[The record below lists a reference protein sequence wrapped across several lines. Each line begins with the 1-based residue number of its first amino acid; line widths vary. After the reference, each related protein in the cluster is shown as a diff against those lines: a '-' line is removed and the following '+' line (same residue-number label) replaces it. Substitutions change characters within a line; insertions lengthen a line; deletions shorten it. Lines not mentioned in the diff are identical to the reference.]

1 MKRIAIL
8 AVLLFAYTSCC
19 SALEPAADRIV
30 VLISVDGL
38 AHYYLDDPKAEMPTI
53 RQLAAEG
60 ARAEKMKAVMPT
72 VTWPNHTTLV
82 TGVTPAKH
90 GVIGNSWLDRA
101 RNEIVPVIWDS
112 LLSKDEMIKV
122 PTIYDVAKQ
131 AGLITAAVT
140 WPGSRSA
147 KTLDWTV
154 PCVTSSTLFI
164 RHSTPSLLE
173 EFKRAGIPYENEAD
187 GFKPGHG
194 EDRDRL
200 HVRMFNHII
209 RTHRPQLA
217 LMHILDVDHVQHAHG
232 PQSPEAYASV
242 KFADGLVREIWDE
255 LQKTFPGKATVLVV
269 SDHGFFP
276 FRQQV
281 LPNVVLRK
289 AGLLTTTGNKITGG
303 QVWAVSQGG
312 ASLLYVTDTKNR
324 ERLTRQVVTVFK
336 DMEGVALTLTTRDF
350 PRYGLADP
358 VRQPRMCDVVLSAKC
373 GYTFSDSV
381 AGDEAVTAPAKE
393 TKGSHGY
400 DHNEPMMHA
409 TFIAWGAGIRRSAK
423 VGTIANTSV
432 APTIAT
438 LLGLEMKNTDGQ
450 PLTMILTSGRSA
462 AGREARVRSR

>member
-1 MKRIAIL
+1 MKRIVIL
-8 AVLLFAYTSCC
+8 AVLLFTCASLC
-19 SALEPAADRIV
+19 SALEPVTDRIV
-30 VLISVDGL
+30 VLVSIDGL
-38 AHYYLDDPKAEMPTI
+38 AHYYMDDPKAEMPTI

-90 GVIGNSWLDRA
+90 GVIGNTWLDRA
-101 RNEIVPVIWDS
+101 RNEIVPVIWDP
-112 LLSKDEMIKV
+112 LLSKQEICRV
-122 PTIYDVAKQ
+122 PTIYDLAKQ
-131 AGLITAAVT
+131 AGLTTAAVT

-154 PCVTSSTLFI
+154 PCVTSSALFI
-164 RHSTPSLLE
+164 RLSTRSLLE
-173 EFKRAGIPYENEAD
+173 EFKRGGIPYENEAD
-187 GFKPGHG
+187 GFKPGGG
-194 EDRDRL
+194 EGRDRL

-217 LMHILDVDHVQHAHG
+217 LMHVLEVDHVQHAHG

-242 KFADGLVREIWDE
+242 KVADGLVREIWDE
-255 LQKTFPGKATVLVV
+255 LQKTFPGKATVIVV

-276 FRQQV
+276 YRQTI

-289 AGLLTTTGNKITGG
+289 AGLLTATTNKITGS
-303 QVWAVSQGG
+303 QVRAVSQGG
-312 ASLLYVTDTKNR
+312 AALLYVTDTQNCD
-324 ERLTRQVVTVFK
+324 RLTQQVVAVFK
-336 DMEGVALTLTTRDF
+336 DVEGVALTLTKRDF

-358 VRQPRMCDVVLSAKC
+358 AREPRMCDVVLSAKS

-381 AGDEAVTAPAKE
+381 VGDETVTAP
-393 TKGSHGY
+393 TKVARGSHGY

-409 TFIAWGAGIRRSAK
+409 TFVAWGAGIRRGVK
-423 VGTIANTSV
+423 VGTITNTSV
-432 APTIAT
+432 APTIAS

-450 PLTMILTSGRSA
+450 PLTMILTK
-462 AGREARVRSR
+462 